1 MLPPRSIA
9 YSIFLISYFPVY
21 SGAVNFTQCLS
32 EVQTLANQTSNSSD
46 LRFDN
51 GSLVPVDSI
60 FNATAITIDACY
72 SQCGTGQEP
81 FDWAVFSQD
90 FAAWLL
96 PYLALISQL
105 PFGARYQVDN
115 LMSAL
120 LTVGSPTLA
129 GYSLFLTLLNARW
142 INQQFDS
149 IDFPRRKLRK
159 TVVDVLS
166 SLQQVPLRVHPGEAA
181 FLESLVVLPQNDN
194 WWTTLSDSL
203 NYTHSWSI
211 SSATAI
217 AWVVI
222 AYLLTVT
229 DSLSNVADHINS
241 NGQGTGSA
249 WLWLLPIVVGWLVLA
264 PKCAY
269 GRVQHAFEQA
279 NQHIVVANA
288 ERNALKPNSGITID
302 AFHNI
307 SSPDEARTPPIYNY
321 SRALSW
327 SRSAYITSLLY
338 RSAWRK
344 AQSQIRVDG
353 SAGWQTVP
361 NSRAIHE
368 TNRQGNRA
376 QVIAYCQPECNSEDI
391 RWAPGIFSR
400 MVLASLVTL
409 ALQWGTTGAAVLAV
423 WYTPTTRLGC
433 RSLAYIIY
441 GAASTISW
449 FLLVLSSLLA
459 HYAMPSFETATS
471 DDPTST
477 APIPQL
483 TPSPHPND
491 TPILFATSSSSAP
504 ADTAQTGA
512 TQSTSG
518 NIIISVQGATPVAT
532 PSPLARFMNLGP
544 ELAQQYS
551 PVSPAPGTS
560 QQESMPL
567 LPLNNSPNTPSTPPA
582 LQAHTGNVSSATPTA
597 TMQFAMALSNYL
609 RWAGK
614 TLAALNAAFIVTIS
628 VFQYANFY
636 DRCYCNSSVLSRG
649 SQAYD
654 IVVILYSDVTLA
666 RGAWIG
672 ALVLASMCSLI
683 FVGTIFLLGD
693 SLPRSASA
701 SS

>member
-1 MLPPRSIA
+1 MLPPRSM
-9 YSIFLISYFPVY
+9 
-21 SGAVNFTQCLS
+21 
-32 EVQTLANQTSNSSD
+32 
-46 LRFDN
+46 
-51 GSLVPVDSI
+51 VPVDSI
-60 FNATAITIDACY
+60 FNATAVTIDACY
-72 SQCGTGQEP
+72 SQCGTGQES

-105 PFGARYQVDN
+105 PFGARHQVDN

-149 IDFPRRKLRK
+149 IDFPRRKLRE

-166 SLQQVPLRVHPGEAA
+166 SLQQVPLRVYPGEAA
-181 FLESLVVLPQNDN
+181 FLESLVILPQNDN

-222 AYLLTVT
+222 AYLLTVA

-249 WLWLLPIVVGWLVLA
+249 WLWLLPVVVGWLVLA

-279 NQHIVVANA
+279 NQHIVVADA
-288 ERNALKPNSGITID
+288 ERNALKPNSGITIV
-302 AFHNI
+302 
-307 SSPDEARTPPIYNY
+307 
-321 SRALSW
+321 SW

-338 RSAWRK
+338 RSAWSK
-344 AQSQIRVDG
+344 AQRQIRVDG

-376 QVIAYCQPECNSEDI
+376 QVVAYS
-391 RWAPGIFSR
+391 
-400 MVLASLVTL
+400 SLVTL
-409 ALQWGTTGAAVLAV
+409 GLQWGTTGAAVLAV
-423 WYTPTTRLGC
+423 RYTPTTRLGC

-459 HYAMPSFETATS
+459 NYATPPSNAS
-471 DDPTST
+471 PTQT
-477 APIPQL
+477 VTMQL
-483 TPSPHPND
+483 T
-491 TPILFATSSSSAP
+491 
-504 ADTAQTGA
+504 
-512 TQSTSG
+512 
-518 NIIISVQGATPVAT
+518 
-532 PSPLARFMNLGP
+532 
-544 ELAQQYS
+544 
-551 PVSPAPGTS
+551 
-560 QQESMPL
+560 
-567 LPLNNSPNTPSTPPA
+567 
-582 LQAHTGNVSSATPTA
+582 
-597 TMQFAMALSNYL
+597 MALSNNL

-614 TLAALNAAFIVTIS
+614 ALAGLNAAFIITIS

-654 IVVILYSDVTLA
+654 IVVILYSDVALA

-672 ALVLASMCSLI
+672 ALVLASMCSLV
-683 FVGTIFLLGD
+683 FVVIGYPAIP
-693 SLPRSASA
+693 S
-701 SS
+701 